1 MFDDDNDDFL
11 TFMMGVF
18 FLGPWLVCLWI
29 KATFALLEIV
39 FHVVA
44 GVVMFFG
51 YVIKGSYDWI
61 KKLWKESQ

>member
-1 MFDDDNDDFL
+1 MFDDDDDFL
-11 TFMMGVF
+11 TLIIGIF

-44 GVVMFFG
+44 GVILFIC
-51 YVIKGSYDWI
+51 YVIKGIYGWVEEVWE
-61 KKLWKESQ
+61 K